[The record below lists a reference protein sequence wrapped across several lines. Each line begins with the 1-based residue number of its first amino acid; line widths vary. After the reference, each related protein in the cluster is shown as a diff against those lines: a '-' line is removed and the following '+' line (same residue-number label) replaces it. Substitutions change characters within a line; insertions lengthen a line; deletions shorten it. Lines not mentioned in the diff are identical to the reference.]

1 MIIVG
6 GTASVFGS
14 IVGAVLITLLPFGL
28 SAASD
33 LIQPYYPAITTKFG
47 DVKTLAYGLII
58 VIFLIWEPEGLA
70 GRWRKVSAYFRNWPF
85 TY

>member
-1 MIIVG
+1 MLGSVLGAIV
-6 GTASVFGS
+6 
-14 IVGAVLITLLPFGL
+14 ITLLPFAL

-33 LIQPYYPAITTKFG
+33 AFQPYYPLITTKFG
-47 DVKTLAYGLII
+47 DVKTLVYGLII

-70 GRWRKVSAYFRNWPF
+70 GRWRKIAAYFRNWPF